1 MVDVGESSGSL
12 DSQFGFLS
20 NYYYKKLE
28 NASAKLG
35 KALEPILL
43 ITMGTMLAIIMV
55 AIMFPIYN
63 MIGKIK

>member
-1 MVDVGESSGSL
+1 
-12 DSQFGFLS
+12 
-20 NYYYKKLE
+20 
-28 NASAKLG
+28 LG

-43 ITMGTMLAIIMV
+43 IVLGTMLAIIMV